1 MISRPAPT
9 EHHGVPSWTSGAA
22 AHPGRSTSAP
32 RTTHGAFVSG
42 ADRPDAVGPRPAPR
56 GTASGHT
63 AHGVT
68 SSLDPRAAMPP
79 SRTTPE
85 PVRAPEPEHPR
96 PTAFSTARY
105 GVRPPAGRA
114 ESAPAGFVPAQV
126 NGSWQSDIRAV
137 DARLVRETP
146 AGPTKDE
153 SAKAGSTTAKPTTA
167 KPTTA
172 PPSKPA
178 SSTGAPSD
186 AASTAPPTKAD
197 ATKAAPTSASATNTE
212 STSARPTQSRPAQP
226 QPRQTRRAAAAPSAP
241 LYPATAPEEQAAA
254 AAAPTAAIPTAA
266 HPATAM
272 PAAAAPASTPAFP
285 AVAPESVDADE
296 AAPETQH
303 AAAKPAATPQ
313 PGVHQISRAM
323 RRQAAPAAHPKKSRH
338 RPARAATRLGVLT
351 ALAAVTVVIPVS
363 QGAIAGTA
371 VISGEPLTNA
381 TFPST
386 VSALT
391 AAQPSMLPPASL
403 VPTDGAVSVRA
414 LAAAASRDETR
425 SLLPGCNPATRA
437 PGSNGLLAEKD
448 LCTLWDGH
456 TRLRA
461 DAASSLAEF
470 NAAYVARFGADMCLA
485 SGYRTLAE
493 QRSVKATRGG
503 LAAAPGKS
511 NHGWGL
517 ATDFCSQL
525 TYGERWTWINANAPT
540 FGWENPAWAKPG
552 GSGPFEKWHWEYTKG
567 VKADGEYYG

>member
-1 MISRPAPT
+1 
-9 EHHGVPSWTSGAA
+9 
-22 AHPGRSTSAP
+22 
-32 RTTHGAFVSG
+32 
-42 ADRPDAVGPRPAPR
+42 
-56 GTASGHT
+56 
-63 AHGVT
+63 
-68 SSLDPRAAMPP
+68 MPP
-79 SRTTPE
+79 SRTSAE
-85 PVRAPEPEHPR
+85 PVREPEPEQPR
-96 PTAFSTARY
+96 PTTAFSTARY
-105 GVRPPAGRA
+105 GVRPPAGRP

-146 AGPTKDE
+146 A
-153 SAKAGSTTAKPTTA
+153 KAEQT
-167 KPTTA
+167 
-172 PPSKPA
+172 SKPA
-178 SSTGAPSD
+178 PSAPAPSD
-186 AASTAPPTKAD
+186 AAPT
-197 ATKAAPTSASATNTE
+197 AAPTDAGSPQGE
-212 STSARPTQSRPAQP
+212 PTSARPTQSRPT

-254 AAAPTAAIPTAA
+254 EAPTAAIPAA
-266 HPATAM
+266 Q
-272 PAAAAPASTPAFP
+272 PASAPAFP

-296 AAPETQH
+296 AAPETQQ
-303 AAAKPAATPQ
+303 AAPKPAPKPAATAQ
-313 PGVHQISRAM
+313 PGVHHVSRAM

-381 TFPST
+381 TLPNT

-425 SLLPGCNPATRA
+425 SLLPGCDPATRA

>member
-1 MISRPAPT
+1 MGSVESASPLAPLTRRELREAERRAQEAAAAAAAPAPAPAAPTRAAQRAISRPGTSDHPA
-9 EHHGVPSWTSGAA
+9 GVPAWTSGAA
-22 AHPGRSTSAP
+22 AHPARPTSAP

-42 ADRPDAVGPRPAPR
+42 ADRPDAVDPRPAPR
-56 GTASGHT
+56 GTASAHT
-63 AHGVT
+63 PHGVT
-68 SSLDPRAAMPP
+68 SSLDPRAAMPTTRP
-79 SRTTPE
+79 EPARTPE
-85 PVRAPEPEHPR
+85 PEPEQPR
-96 PTAFSTARY
+96 PTTAFSTARY
-105 GVRPPAGRA
+105 GVKPPAARPA
-114 ESAPAGFVPAQV
+114 PAPAGFVPAQV

-146 AGPTKDE
+146 AEPARGVRPAE
-153 SAKAGSTTAKPTTA
+153 
-167 KPTTA
+167 A
-172 PPSKPA
+172 P
-178 SSTGAPSD
+178 
-186 AASTAPPTKAD
+186 
-197 ATKAAPTSASATNTE
+197 
-212 STSARPTQSRPAQP
+212 ARPAKQQP
-226 QPRQTRRAAAAPSAP
+226 DERRAAAPAAP
-241 LYPATAPEEQAAA
+241 LYPAVAPEELSAAEA
-254 AAAPTAAIPTAA
+254 VTEAVTTAIPAA
-266 HPATAM
+266 TH
-272 PAAAAPASTPAFP
+272 SSPAFP
-285 AVAPESVDADE
+285 AVAPEVDPAPL
-296 AAPETQH
+296 AASPSTDGPEPDAQP
-303 AAAKPAATPQ
+303 AAALQ
-313 PGVHQISRAM
+313 PSTHHLSRAL
-323 RRQAAPAAHPKKSRH
+323 RRQAAAPTNAKKSHR

-381 TFPST
+381 TLPST

-391 AAQPSMLPPASL
+391 AAPASMLPPASL

-425 SLLPGCNPATRA
+425 SLLPGCDPAVRA

-517 ATDFCSQL
+517 ATDFCSEL

>member
-1 MISRPAPT
+1 MGSVESASPLAPLTRRELREAERRAQEAAAAAAAPAPASAPSRGDQRVISRPGSSAHPA
-9 EHHGVPSWTSGAA
+9 GVPAWTSGAA
-22 AHPGRSTSAP
+22 AHPARSTSTS

-42 ADRPDAVGPRPAPR
+42 ADRPDAVDARPAPR
-56 GTASGHT
+56 GTASAHT
-63 AHGVT
+63 PHGVT
-68 SSLDPRAAMPP
+68 SSLDPRAAMPTTRP
-79 SRTTPE
+79 EPARTPE
-85 PVRAPEPEHPR
+85 PEKPR
-96 PTAFSTARY
+96 PMTAFAAARY
-105 GVRPPAGRA
+105 DVKPPAGRTA
-114 ESAPAGFVPAQV
+114 PAPAGFVPAQV
-126 NGSWQSDIRAV
+126 NGSWQSDIRPV

-146 AGPTKDE
+146 
-153 SAKAGSTTAKPTTA
+153 
-167 KPTTA
+167 TA
-172 PPSKPA
+172 PAEP
-178 SSTGAPSD
+178 
-186 AASTAPPTKAD
+186 
-197 ATKAAPTSASATNTE
+197 KAAP
-212 STSARPTQSRPAQP
+212 ARPAEARPAAKQP
-226 QPRQTRRAAAAPSAP
+226 ADPQAAAPSAP
-241 LYPATAPEEQAAA
+241 MYPAVAPEELAAA
-254 AAAPTAAIPTAA
+254 EAVTTVI
-266 HPATAM
+266 
-272 PAAAAPASTPAFP
+272 PAATQSSPAFP
-285 AVAPESVDADE
+285 AVAPEAVADPAAPVLE
-296 AAPETQH
+296 AASSS
-303 AAAKPAATPQ
+303 AALTTPKPAATPQ
-313 PGVHQISRAM
+313 AGAHHVSRAM
-323 RRQAAPAAHPKKSRH
+323 RRQAAAPTSPKKSR
-338 RPARAATRLGVLT
+338 RSPARAATRLGVLT

-381 TFPST
+381 TLPNT

-391 AAQPSMLPPASL
+391 AAPASMLPPASL

-425 SLLPGCNPATRA
+425 SLLPGCDPATRA
-437 PGSNGLLAEKD
+437 AGSNGLLAAKD

-517 ATDFCSQL
+517 ATDFCSEL

-540 FGWENPAWAKPG
+540 FGWENPAWARPG